1 MEFSVRRA
9 KSGDEPVLREL
20 RLEAMKDSPEAFG
33 STYERET
40 ARTTQDWQKWLA
52 PGVTYL
58 LEVDG
63 RARGLVAGIRDGT
76 EENVVHLMA
85 MWVHPDFRGK
95 GRADMLV
102 RSVKE
107 WADEVR
113 AAEVRLYVVEQN
125 VPARRCY
132 ERNGFRATGRQ
143 GVLERNGNIE
153 IEMMWEVS
161 HL

>member
-1 MEFSVRRA
+1 MHGRKRGALNGHVGASGFSRQRA
-9 KSGDEPVLREL
+9 SGHVS
-20 RLEAMKDSPEAFG
+20 A
-33 STYERET
+33 
-40 ARTTQDWQKWLA
+40 
-52 PGVTYL
+52 V
-58 LEVDG
+58 
-63 RARGLVAGIRDGT
+63 I
-76 EENVVHLMA
+76 
-85 MWVHPDFRGK
+85 
-95 GRADMLV
+95 
-102 RSVKE
+102 KE